1 MSDAH
6 FIETIIGVGIL
17 LFAAKLM
24 AELFLRLKLP
34 IVLGELIAGMVVGP
48 FALGGLEIIDG
59 KQLLQI
65 NDEIRV
71 LGEMGAIVILFMA
84 GLEMTPKEFLKGGKA
99 AFVVGTLGVVIPF
112 FAGLAVFQLFGFDVL
127 QSMLIATALTAT
139 SIAISIQV
147 LNEFGKIKTPEARL
161 IIGAA
166 IVDDI
171 LAIAVLSVVT
181 SMAGSEGGVD
191 DIDITEITITILKVL
206 GFFAIMLVV
215 AVVVIPKII
224 TPRLWKA
231 KGSVEGIAT
240 AAFFG
245 AAALAGSIGLSPI
258 VGAFAVGM
266 ALSTTKVFEKIEN
279 YIGKI
284 GLIFAPLFFAIMLI
298 VAVVVIPKVITP
310 RIWKAKGS
318 VEGIATAAFFG
329 AAALAGSIGLSP
341 IVGAFAVGMAL
352 STTKVFDKIENY
364 VGKIGL
370 IFAPLF
376 FAIIGAQ
383 VDLRAVDLNILALSA
398 VIVIIAV
405 TTKLFGC
412 GLPAMYFLK
421 SKQKGLRVG
430 IGMISRGEVGLIVA
444 GVGITAGILTSEVYS
459 TIIIMVVVTTII
471 TPIWLKIEY
480 RKEQKN
486 DKNESNKTVKQ
497 KSE

>member
-1 MSDAH
+1 MSEAH

-34 IVLGELIAGMVVGP
+34 IVLGELIAGMIVGP
-48 FALGGLEIIDG
+48 FALGGLQIIDG

-65 NDEIRV
+65 NDEIKI

-112 FAGLAVFQLFGFDVL
+112 FVGLTVFQLFGFDAL

-147 LNEFGKIKTPEARL
+147 LSEFGKLKTPEARL

-166 IVDDI
+166 IIDDI

-181 SMAGSEGGVD
+181 SIAGSDGGVD
-191 DIDITEITITILKVL
+191 NIDITEVTITILQVL
-206 GFFAIMLVV
+206 G
-215 AVVVIPKII
+215 
-224 TPRLWKA
+224 
-231 KGSVEGIAT
+231 
-240 AAFFG
+240 
-245 AAALAGSIGLSPI
+245 
-258 VGAFAVGM
+258 
-266 ALSTTKVFEKIEN
+266 
-279 YIGKI
+279 
-284 GLIFAPLFFAIMLI
+284 FFAIMLI

-352 STTKVFDKIENY
+352 STSKVFDKIENY

-398 VIVIIAV
+398 VIVVVAV

-486 DKNESNKTVKQ
+486 DNNESNKTVKQ

>member
-1 MSDAH
+1 MAAETQ

-34 IVLGELIAGMVVGP
+34 IVLGELLAGMIIGP
-48 FALGGLEIIDG
+48 FALGAFLVLDG
-59 KQLLQI
+59 VPLLQI
-65 NDEIRV
+65 DGEIRV
-71 LGEMGAIVILFMA
+71 LGDIGAIVILFMA

-99 AFVVGTLGVVIPF
+99 SFTVGTLGVIVPF
-112 FAGLAVFQLFGFDVL
+112 AAGLIVFQIFGFDVF

-147 LNEFGKIKTPEARL
+147 LSEFGKIKSPEARL

-181 SMAGSEGGVD
+181 SFGGAEEVAN
-191 DIDITEITITILKVL
+191 IDVLDVTFTILKVL
-206 GFFAIMLVV
+206 GFFAVMLIVSII
-215 AVVVIPKII
+215 VIPRVV

-240 AAFFG
+240 ASFFG

-266 ALSTTKVFEKIEN
+266 ALSTTKVFEK
-279 YIGKI
+279 
-284 GLIFAPLFFAIMLI
+284 
-298 VAVVVIPKVITP
+298 
-310 RIWKAKGS
+310 
-318 VEGIATAAFFG
+318 VEGFI
-329 AAALAGSIGLSP
+329 S
-341 IVGAFAVGMAL
+341 
-352 STTKVFDKIENY
+352 
-364 VGKIGL
+364 KIGL

-383 VDLRAVDLNILALSA
+383 VDFRGINMEILMLSGII
-398 VIVIIAV
+398 IVVAIV
-405 TTKLFGC
+405 TKLFGC
-412 GLPAMYFLK
+412 GLPAWLFLK
-421 SKQKGLRVG
+421 NRTLGMRVG

-444 GVGITAGILTSEVYS
+444 GVGLSAGVLTSSVYS
-459 TIIIMVVVTTII
+459 TIVIMVAATTII
-471 TPIWLKIEY
+471 TPIWLKMDY
-480 RKEQKN
+480 RRELHGKKSGDSKSDDDN
-486 DKNESNKTVKQ
+486 FGNNKDVKT
-497 KSE
+497 E

>member
-1 MSDAH
+1 MSEAH

-34 IVLGELIAGMVVGP
+34 IVLGELIAGMIVGP
-48 FALGGLEIIDG
+48 FALGGLQIIDG

-65 NDEIRV
+65 NDEIKI

-112 FAGLAVFQLFGFDVL
+112 FIGLAVFQLFGFDAL

-147 LNEFGKIKTPEARL
+147 LSEFGKLKTPEARL

-181 SMAGSEGGVD
+181 SIAGSDGGVD
-191 DIDITEITITILKVL
+191 NIDITEVTITILQVL
-206 GFFAIMLVV
+206 G
-215 AVVVIPKII
+215 
-224 TPRLWKA
+224 
-231 KGSVEGIAT
+231 
-240 AAFFG
+240 
-245 AAALAGSIGLSPI
+245 
-258 VGAFAVGM
+258 
-266 ALSTTKVFEKIEN
+266 
-279 YIGKI
+279 
-284 GLIFAPLFFAIMLI
+284 FFAIMLI

-352 STTKVFDKIENY
+352 STTKVFEKIENY

-486 DKNESNKTVKQ
+486 DKNESNKTVEQ

>member
-1 MSDAH
+1 MSEAH

-34 IVLGELIAGMVVGP
+34 IVLGELIAGMIVGP
-48 FALGGLEIIDG
+48 FALGGLQIIDG

-65 NDEIRV
+65 NDEIKI

-112 FAGLAVFQLFGFDVL
+112 FVGLAVFQLFGFDAL

-147 LNEFGKIKTPEARL
+147 LSEFGKLKTPEARL

-166 IVDDI
+166 IIDDI

-181 SMAGSEGGVD
+181 SIAGSDGGVD
-191 DIDITEITITILKVL
+191 NIDITEVTITILQVL
-206 GFFAIMLVV
+206 G
-215 AVVVIPKII
+215 
-224 TPRLWKA
+224 
-231 KGSVEGIAT
+231 
-240 AAFFG
+240 
-245 AAALAGSIGLSPI
+245 
-258 VGAFAVGM
+258 
-266 ALSTTKVFEKIEN
+266 
-279 YIGKI
+279 
-284 GLIFAPLFFAIMLI
+284 FFAIMLI
-298 VAVVVIPKVITP
+298 VAVLVIPKVITP

-352 STTKVFDKIENY
+352 SQVKEIFEKIENY

-383 VDLRAVDLNILALSA
+383 VDLRAVDLNILVLSA
-398 VIVIIAV
+398 VIVVVAV

-486 DKNESNKTVKQ
+486 DNNESNKTIEP

>member
-1 MSDAH
+1 MSEAH

-34 IVLGELIAGMVVGP
+34 IVLGELIAGMIVGP
-48 FALGGLEIIDG
+48 FALGGLQIIDG

-65 NDEIRV
+65 NDEIKI

-112 FAGLAVFQLFGFDVL
+112 FVGLAVFQLFGFDAL

-147 LNEFGKIKTPEARL
+147 LSEFGKLKTPEARL

-166 IVDDI
+166 IIDDI

-181 SMAGSEGGVD
+181 SIAGTDGGVD
-191 DIDITEITITILKVL
+191 NIDITEVTITILQVL
-206 GFFAIMLVV
+206 G
-215 AVVVIPKII
+215 
-224 TPRLWKA
+224 
-231 KGSVEGIAT
+231 
-240 AAFFG
+240 
-245 AAALAGSIGLSPI
+245 
-258 VGAFAVGM
+258 
-266 ALSTTKVFEKIEN
+266 
-279 YIGKI
+279 
-284 GLIFAPLFFAIMLI
+284 FFAIMLI

-352 STTKVFDKIENY
+352 STSKVFDKIENY

-383 VDLRAVDLNILALSA
+383 VDLRAVDLNILLLSA
-398 VIVIIAV
+398 VIVVVAV